1 MNYTSARVRGLA
13 PWRPQAKTRRLLDQ
27 VEEVLVEYAEHLP
40 LTLRQVLYRCVAEY
54 GYAKDERAYDR
65 LCEALNRA
73 RRAGLI
79 PFHAI
84 RDDGAVVEQPLGFH
98 GLPDFWSYIAE
109 IATGY
114 RRERLDE
121 QGLVLEI
128 WVEAAGMVP
137 QVARVARPFGITVFS
152 SGGFDSL
159 TVKYDAACRIARRP
173 CPTTVLHVGDHDPS
187 GLSIFDSAAEDVR
200 AMLPNRWHA
209 NFRRVAV
216 TPEQIEAYGL
226 ETAPPK
232 ATDRRGNWVG
242 GTVQAEAL
250 APDELAAEVERAI
263 EEYVDQDVLDGV
275 VATEEAERSEILRGL
290 DEMRGVGER

>member
-27 VEEVLVEYAEHLP
+27 VEEVLAEYAEHLP
-40 LTLRQVLYRCVAEY
+40 LTLRQVFYRCVAEY

-98 GLPDFWSYIAE
+98 GLPDFWSYIAD
-109 IATGY
+109 IASGY

-121 QGLVLEI
+121 QGLVLEV

-137 QVARVARPFGITVFS
+137 QVARVAEPFGITVYS

-159 TVKYDAACRIARRP
+159 TVKHDAARRIAGRA
-173 CPTTVLHVGDHDPS
+173 CPTVVLHVGDHDPS
-187 GLSIFDSAAEDVR
+187 GVSIFDSAAADIG
-200 AMLPNRWHA
+200 AMLAHPGRA
-209 NFRRVAV
+209 DFRRVAV
-216 TPEQIEAYGL
+216 TPEQIERYGL
-226 ETAPPK
+226 ETAPAKP
-232 ATDRRGNWVG
+232 ADQRGDWVG

-250 APDELAAEVERAI
+250 APDELAMEIKWAI
-263 EEYVDQDVLDGV
+263 EEHIDADVLAAIV
-275 VATEEAERSEILRGL
+275 EAETTERAAILRELEELSSG
-290 DEMRGVGER
+290 